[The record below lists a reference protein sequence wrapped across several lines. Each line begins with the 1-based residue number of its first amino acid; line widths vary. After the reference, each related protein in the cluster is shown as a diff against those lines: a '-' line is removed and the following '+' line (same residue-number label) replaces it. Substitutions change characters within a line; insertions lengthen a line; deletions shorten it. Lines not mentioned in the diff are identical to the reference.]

1 VSLVAL
7 GASSADELDSAVQA
21 FEAAGFRSETEL
33 IDPGAADVVVALGRD
48 AAERLLEADRQGVRY
63 QLVHVGADDGL
74 PGGSFARAHHRLE
87 IGSVEPL
94 ARRLKSGAR
103 LRVRL
108 LAFGYKHGLPA
119 SADWVI
125 DARFLK
131 NPYWVEELRHL
142 DGREPRVR
150 EYVLG
155 QAAAVA
161 LVDGLAALFTT
172 ILPLYRAQGRTELTI
187 AFGCTGG
194 RHRSVALAE
203 EMARRL
209 GAAVDADIES
219 GFREL

>member
-1 VSLVAL
+1 MSLVAL
-7 GASSADELDSAVQA
+7 GAASADELDAAIQA
-21 FEAAGFRSETEL
+21 FEAAGFRSATEL
-33 IDPGAADVVVALGRD
+33 DDAGGADVLVPLGPR
-48 AAERLLEADRQGVRY
+48 ASERLLDADRRGVRY

-74 PGGSFARAHHRLE
+74 AGGSFERAHHRVE
-87 IGSVEPL
+87 IDSVPPL
-94 ARRLKSGAR
+94 AQRLKSGAR
-103 LRVRL
+103 LRVKL

-119 SADWVI
+119 DADWVI

-142 DGREPRVR
+142 DGHDPRVR

-155 QAAAVA
+155 QVAAAG
-161 LVDGLAALFTT
+161 LVDGMAALFTT
-172 ILPLYRAQGRTELTI
+172 ILPEYRAQGRTEVTI

-194 RHRSVALAE
+194 RHRSVALAD

-209 GAAVDADIES
+209 EGAVDADIES